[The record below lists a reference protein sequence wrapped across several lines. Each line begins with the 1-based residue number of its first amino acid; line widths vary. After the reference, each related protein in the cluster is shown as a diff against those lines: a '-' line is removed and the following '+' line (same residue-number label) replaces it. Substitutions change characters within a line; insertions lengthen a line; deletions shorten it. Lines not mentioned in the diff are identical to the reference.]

1 MGIAL
6 RIAFPHIFFD
16 FGRQVGAKLAIKI
29 VKKSAPTGIKNMMQ
43 IKKAFDASWR
53 RFENWPE
60 PKSWPSKPWQGRT
73 AGQGHRDQVHFGYA
87 FAFRTRTTP

>member
-6 RIAFPHIFFD
+6 GIAFSHIFFD

-43 IKKAFDASWR
+43 IKKAS
-53 RFENWPE
+53 
-60 PKSWPSKPWQGRT
+60 
-73 AGQGHRDQVHFGYA
+73 
-87 FAFRTRTTP
+87 